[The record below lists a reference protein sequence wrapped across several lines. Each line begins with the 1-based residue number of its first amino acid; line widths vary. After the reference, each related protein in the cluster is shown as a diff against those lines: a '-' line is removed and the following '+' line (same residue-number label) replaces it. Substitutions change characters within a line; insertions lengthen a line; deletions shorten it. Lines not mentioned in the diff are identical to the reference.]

1 MAGKNLG
8 KEIKFFLVKNL
19 LAYPIFYFLN
29 AYSHTLRFRVDNAEE
44 FIVYL
49 AGGGKIVFSS
59 WHQRFFGG
67 FYLPYLLNLRIA
79 IMISQSRDGDFV
91 SDAVS
96 KIGWR
101 PVRGSSSRGGR
112 KALMKLV
119 EMMRRSPL
127 GGHIVDGPNG
137 PPEIIKPGLI
147 SLAQQSGA
155 AILPVYVSYEKPI
168 IFKSWDRFMIPK
180 PFSRVLVRMGAISRV
195 PEELDAEGF
204 ERCRSDLEKEMRA
217 GYQDADGFWNGNEK
231 SRFSFLAVNRKKIRA
246 GRKAV
251 K

>member
-1 MAGKNLG
+1 MSGRNFR

-29 AYSHTLRFRVDNAEE
+29 AYSHTLRFRLDNTEE
-44 FIVYL
+44 FIAYL
-49 AGGGKIVFSS
+49 AGGGRIVFSS

-67 FYLPYLLNLRIA
+67 FYLPYLLNLQIA

-91 SDAVS
+91 SDIVS

-119 EMMRRSPL
+119 ESMRRSPL

-155 AILPVYVSYEKPI
+155 AVLPVYVSYEKPF
-168 IFKSWDRFMIPK
+168 IFNSWDRFMIPK
-180 PFSRVLVRMGAISRV
+180 PFSRVLVRMGKISRI
-195 PEELDAEGF
+195 PEELDAAGF
-204 ERCRSDLEKEMRA
+204 ERYRSDIEKEMRA
-217 GYQDADGFWNGNEK
+217 GYRDADGFWNGNEK
-231 SRFSFLAVNRKKIRA
+231 RGFSFLASIRKKFRGA
-246 GRKAV
+246 RKDPR
-251 K
+251 